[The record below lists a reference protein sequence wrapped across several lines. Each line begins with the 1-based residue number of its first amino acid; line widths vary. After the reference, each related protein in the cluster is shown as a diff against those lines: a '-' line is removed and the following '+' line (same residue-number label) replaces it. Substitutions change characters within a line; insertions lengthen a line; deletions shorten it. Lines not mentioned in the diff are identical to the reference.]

1 MTETIN
7 TIEAKEM
14 NTLIEKA
21 KKAYAAINQQET
33 KIGKHIYDL
42 GETLNDLKIKAKSN
56 GVTFGSIC
64 DDHFDFS
71 RQYGY
76 RMIKF
81 YEIQKKLHEEDFLAD
96 DSYLS
101 NSMLLTLMRSKEPVK
116 IWQKALEQTTDTPTT
131 TLINQLIGIDKDKTV
146 DIKDMIAKANKKNI
160 WKVLVA
166 VKKQKYSPSYDEC
179 RVIITY
185 LSEYFERLS
194 NSNIYN
200 NKNDEKAA

>member
-1 MTETIN
+1 MTAKTN
-7 TIEAKEM
+7 TIEAKEL
-14 NTLIEKA
+14 NALIEKA
-21 KKAYAAINQQET
+21 KKAYAAINQQEA

-42 GETLNDLKIKAKSN
+42 GETLIDLKKKAKLK
-56 GVTFGSIC
+56 GITFDSLC
-64 DDHFDFS
+64 DDNFDFS

-81 YEIQKKLHEEDFLAD
+81 HKIQKKLHGAGLLSNDA
-96 DSYLS
+96 YLS
-101 NSMLLTLMRSKEPVK
+101 NSMLLTLMRSKDPIE
-116 IWQKALEQTTDTPTT
+116 IWKKALEQTTDTPTI

-160 WKVLVA
+160 WKVLLA
-166 VKKQKYSPSYDEC
+166 VKKQKYNPSYDEC
-179 RVIITY
+179 RVITRY
-185 LSEYFERLS
+185 LSEYFEHLS

>member
-7 TIEAKEM
+7 TIESKEM

-33 KIGKHIYDL
+33 KIGKNIYDL
-42 GETLNDLKIKAKSN
+42 GETLNDLNIKANSN

-64 DDHFDFS
+64 DNYFDFS

-81 YEIQKKLHEEDFLAD
+81 YKIQKKFHEEGLLAND
-96 DSYLS
+96 KYLS
-101 NSMLLTLMRSKEPVK
+101 NAMLLTLMRSKEPIE
-116 IWQKALEQTTDTPTT
+116 IWKKALEQTDTPTT
-131 TLINQLIGIDKDKTV
+131 TLINQLIGNDKNKTV

-160 WKVLVA
+160 WKVLMTA
-166 VKKQKYSPSYDEC
+166 KKQKYCPSLDESK
-179 RVIITY
+179 VITRHLY
-185 LSEYFERLS
+185 EYWHNLPH
-194 NSNIYN
+194 SNIGN